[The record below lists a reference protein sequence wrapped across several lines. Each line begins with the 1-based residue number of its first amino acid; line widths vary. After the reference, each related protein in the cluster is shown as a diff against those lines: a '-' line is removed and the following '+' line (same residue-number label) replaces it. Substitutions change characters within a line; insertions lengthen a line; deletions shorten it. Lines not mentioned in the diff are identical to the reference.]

1 MDDPERIDH
10 MATFR
15 SLCLVAASVG
25 IVVLLET
32 GCATKKYV
40 KQGVDPISGRVDE
53 LSEVSKKNE
62 AAIKDVDGRAQSGIQ
77 AVQAKANEVDQKA
90 GAAGQKADQA
100 SEMARNNETHLHGV
114 ETNLNDRIA
123 SIDNYKQVSETS
135 IQFKFD
141 GSELTDEA
149 RAKLDELAGEVKD
162 SKNYVLEIKGFTD
175 RTGDEKY
182 NLGLSH
188 RRSETVVRYLSQQH
202 QVPLFRMFVLGLGE
216 SGEVQDN
223 KTREGRAA
231 NRRVDIVL
239 MRNGSES
246 PHDQNSSVGSTNPE
260 HKPSAQPEEKPTP
273 LPEQN
278 TPQGKP

>member
-1 MDDPERIDH
+1 

-15 SLCLVAASVG
+15 GVCLVAASLG
-25 IVVLLET
+25 MVVLLET

-40 KQGVDPISGRVDE
+40 KQSVDPISGRVDE

-62 AAIKDVDGRAQSGIQ
+62 TAIKDVDGRAQSGIQ
-77 AVQAKANEVDQKA
+77 GVQAKANEVDQKA

-100 SEMARNNETHLHGV
+100 TEMARNNETHLHSV
-114 ETNLNDRIA
+114 ESNLNDRIA
-123 SIDNYKQVSETS
+123 SIDNYKPVTETS

-149 RAKLDELAGEVKD
+149 RAKLDELAAQVRD
-162 SKNYVLEIKGFTD
+162 SKNYVLEIRGFTD

-188 RRSETVVRYLSQQH
+188 RRSESVVRYLSQEH
-202 QVPLFRMFVLGLGE
+202 QVPLFRMFVLGLGQ

-239 MRNGSES
+239 MRTGSES
-246 PHDQNSSVGSTNPE
+246 LHNQNPSVSTTDSD
-260 HKPSAQPEEKPTP
+260 HKPSAQPEEKPAP
-273 LPEQN
+273 LPAER
-278 TPQGKP
+278 TPQAQQP